1 MRAPRPVGRE
11 ALARHGWGERLGRL
25 LAELEVELPPLARP
39 VRIEVHP
46 VFHYAKEDR
55 ILR

>member
-1 MRAPRPVGRE
+1 
-11 ALARHGWGERLGRL
+11 
-25 LAELEVELPPLARP
+25 LAELEVELPPLARA